1 MPDYTQI
8 LNVMKQAGKNAT
20 EAGNPVNVCFGK
32 VTSTSPIKIL
42 VEQKITLG
50 KAQLVLTRNV
60 TDYSVNVTVDWET
73 NTSLDVTT
81 EGGMNL
87 SHGHD
92 VKGKKKMTIHNALQ
106 KGDEVLLLR
115 VQGGQK
121 YIVMDR
127 VG

>member
-1 MPDYTQI
+1 
-8 LNVMKQAGKNAT
+8 MKQAGKNAT

-32 VTSTSPIKIL
+32 VISTSPLNIL

-60 TDYSVNVTVDWET
+60 TDHSVNITMGWETSSSLNTHKHTVDGVE
-73 NTSLDVTT
+73 SSDA
-81 EGGMNL
+81 NL
-87 SHGHD
+87 SHTHD
-92 VKGKKKMTIHNALQ
+92 INGNKKITVHNALQ

-115 VQGGQK
+115 MQGGQK